1 MAALPTLLLRTDNG
15 RIVTKDDSPAPA
27 LAVKKDSTGQ
37 TDAIIFE
44 VREPVMDRS
53 YVNEARILEVG
64 TAFLASGKE
73 FKGFLGKGK
82 DGTTNVGVMTSRLGT
97 RTDLWDGATTQ
108 QIPPDFAD
116 KLMGMSLEMFELAKA
131 NGLVPKGKE
140 VKGELIRFDVQY
152 RKVENAPA
160 NEVDDTSIFKIFGAH
175 LDAMWIVPKTF
186 APNLQDKMD
195 SFRTKVNNTQEGI
208 AVLIYLQSPR
218 EWSGTELCLPS
229 TYDPERD
236 TVTFKPTTGDVVVI
250 NDRTYHGVCN
260 NENLK
265 GAQFGEGRRVLLRVT
280 MPYDN

>member
-1 MAALPTLLLRTDNG
+1 MAALPTLLLRTDKG

-64 TAFLASGKE
+64 TTFLASGEE
-73 FKGFLGKGK
+73 FKGFLGKGN
-82 DGTTNVGVMTSRLGT
+82 DGTTNVGVMTSRFGT
-97 RTDLWDGATTQ
+97 RADWWDGATTQ
-108 QIPPDFAD
+108 QMHPDFAD
-116 KLMGMSLEMFELAKA
+116 KLMDMSLEMFELAKA

-160 NEVDDTSIFKIFGAH
+160 NEVDDESIFKIFGAH
-175 LDAMWIVPKTF
+175 LDTMWIIPKTF
-186 APNLQDKMD
+186 APNLEGMMG
-195 SFRTKVNNTQEGI
+195 SFKKKVNPTQEGI

-218 EWSGTELCLPS
+218 EWSGTELCLPDAA
-229 TYDPERD
+229 DPERD

-250 NDRTYHGVCN
+250 NDQTRHGVCN
-260 NENLK
+260 DDNLK
-265 GAQFGEGRRVLLRVT
+265 GAPFDGGRRVLLRVT